1 MRYTLQAHSN
11 ICEVKALPG
20 VMKAPE
26 YSTD

>member
-1 MRYTLQAHSN
+1 MRYTLEAHSN

-20 VMKAPE
+20 VMQALG